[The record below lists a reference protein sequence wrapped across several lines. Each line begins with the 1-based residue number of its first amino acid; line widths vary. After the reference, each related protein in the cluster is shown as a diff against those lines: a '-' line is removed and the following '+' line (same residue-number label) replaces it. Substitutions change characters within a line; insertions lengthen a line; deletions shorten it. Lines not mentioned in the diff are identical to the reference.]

1 MSTFATDSE
10 SARADTALGISE
22 SLAKVEAIIGDE
34 RAPTLDDDVYQRL
47 LRGLQVV
54 HAQMRIH
61 HGIGLDAPE
70 SVADRLNAP
79 ELSSEEQRLGAEHKP
94 LIGLLDRLIREAES
108 MTDRSA
114 EDQLVFTFRVR
125 EMVGIIRRHDAE
137 DRRLLHLAVWRDTG
151 GES

>member
-1 MSTFATDSE
+1 MSTFATDSQ
-10 SARADTALGISE
+10 SSRTGAPLGVSE
-22 SLAKVEAIIGDE
+22 SLKKIEQVIGDDLT
-34 RAPTLDDDVYQRL
+34 PVLDNDVYAPL
-47 LRGLQVV
+47 ADALRML

-61 HGIGLDAPE
+61 HGIGLEAGE

-94 LIGLLDRLIREAES
+94 MIGLLDRLIREAES
-108 MTDRSA
+108 MTDRSP

>member
-10 SARADTALGISE
+10 SARTDAPLGISE
-22 SLAKVEAIIGDE
+22 SLEKVEAIIGDE
-34 RAPTLDDDVYQRL
+34 LAPMQDDGMYQRL
-47 LRGLQVV
+47 LNALQVV

-94 LIGLLDRLIREAES
+94 LIGSLDRLMREAES
-108 MTDRSA
+108 MADRSA

-125 EMVGIIRRHDAE
+125 ETVSIIRRHDAE

>member
-47 LRGLQVV
+47 LCGLQVV

-108 MTDRSA
+108 MADRSA